1 LKTAIKRA
9 VKRLIA
15 SSIAALGK
23 LPLGR
28 YVYEQAIHTALNR
41 TAEVEH
47 RGVRL
52 TFAIANS
59 LNKYRVDTFSSKE
72 PETLQWIEAF
82 AQGSVVW
89 DVGANVGLYACYA
102 AKARGCRVFAFEPS
116 VFNLEALA
124 RNIFLNRLTQ
134 QITVIPLPL
143 SDRLAI
149 SNLSLT
155 STEWGA
161 ALSTFGESYGHD
173 GQPIRK
179 VFEFAT
185 VGLSM
190 VEAVNLL
197 RIPYPDY
204 VKIDVD
210 GIEHLILSGGVPILR
225 RVKGVLVEIND
236 RFALQSDSAG
246 KYLREAGLSL
256 QEKRHAAH
264 FDDDPGAARY
274 TFNQIWSH

>member
-1 LKTAIKRA
+1 MKTAIKRV
-9 VKRLIA
+9 VKRLIV

-23 LPLGR
+23 FPLGR
-28 YVYEQAIHTALNR
+28 YVYEQVINTALNR

-52 TFAIANS
+52 TFAVANS

-72 PETLQWIEAF
+72 PETLQWIDAF

-197 RIPYPDY
+197 GIPYPDY

-225 RVKGVLVEIND
+225 RVKGVLIEIND
-236 RFALQSDSAG
+236 RFALQSESAG

-256 QEKRHAAH
+256 REKRHAAH
-264 FDDDPGAARY
+264 FDSDPGAARY